1 MRYAPRRCAKW
12 TRWLG
17 DYRAFWTDTL
27 DAAWRATLNPTLMSA
42 NEGFLMNEPD
52 VATLVVRRLIRAT
65 PERLFAFWTEPEH
78 LVRWWGP
85 NGASCPA
92 AEIDLRAGGSYRIA
106 NRFAD
111 GTVVWIGGVFE
122 EVQRPNRL
130 VYTWQL
136 ERPAASRERVSVSFE
151 KRTVR

>member
-1 MRYAPRRCAKW
+1 
-12 TRWLG
+12 
-17 DYRAFWTDTL
+17 
-27 DAAWRATLNPTLMSA
+27 
-42 NEGFLMNEPD
+42 MNDPE

-85 NGASCPA
+85 NGATCPE
-92 AEIDLRAGGSYRIA
+92 AEIDLRAGGNYRIA

-111 GTVVWIGGVFE
+111 GTMVWIGGVFE
-122 EVQRPNRL
+122 EVKRPHRL

-136 ERPAASRERVSVSFE
+136 EKPSASRERVSVAFE
-151 KRTVR
+151 AHGDMTEVVVTHERIGSAAARNSHERGWNGCLDGLARFVEESARPRTP

>member
-1 MRYAPRRCAKW
+1 
-12 TRWLG
+12 
-17 DYRAFWTDTL
+17 
-27 DAAWRATLNPTLMSA
+27 
-42 NEGFLMNEPD
+42 MNEPD
-52 VATLVVRRLIRAT
+52 VATLVVRRLSRAT

-78 LVRWWGP
+78 LMRWWGP

-111 GTVVWIGGVFE
+111 GNVVWIAGVFE
-122 EVQRPNRL
+122 EIQRPHRL

-136 ERPAASRERVSVSFE
+136 EKPAASRERVSVSFE
-151 KRTVR
+151 PHGDMTQVIVTHERIAGAAARTSHERGWNGCLDGLARYVGESARLGTP